1 MLEVIFFV
9 LGALF
14 GSFANVIILRLP
26 KNQNIAL
33 PRSYCFKCQ
42 KQIPWYLNI
51 PIVSFIILF
60 GKTKC
65 CNEKLNP
72 QYIIVEILTAVIFL
86 LNYLNFNIAQAITLN
101 ILFFITI
108 LIIFID
114 FNERIIF
121 DVFNYSVLISGLVVA
136 LFFNHLNPIDITF
149 KNAFITSVIGFSLFF
164 SLRFIFKKLK
174 DIEALGLGDVYL
186 IAGFSSWLGF
196 EKFLYLLVLSSLLGI
211 IYFAIFGRH
220 IKNFEIPFG
229 SSMGLSFIV
238 LFFV

>member
-1 MLEVIFFV
+1 MLGVIFFI

-14 GSFANVIILRLP
+14 GSFANVLILRLP
-26 KNQNIAL
+26 KNQNIVL
-33 PRSYCFKCQ
+33 PRSYCFKCK

-51 PIVSFIILF
+51 PIVSSLFLF

-65 CNEKLNP
+65 CNKNLNP
-72 QYIIVEILTAVIFL
+72 QYIIVEIFTALIFL
-86 LNYLNFNIAQAITLN
+86 LNYLNFNITQAIVLN

-121 DVFNYSVLISGLVVA
+121 DVFNYSIIISGIVVA
-136 LFFNHLNPIDITF
+136 LLFNHLNPLEITI
-149 KNAFITSVIGFSLFF
+149 KNSLISSLIGFILFF

-174 DIEALGLGDVYL
+174 NIEALGLGDVYL
-186 IAGFSSWLGF
+186 IAGFGSWLGF
-196 EKFLYLLVLSSLLGI
+196 EKLLYLLILSSLIGI
-211 IYFAIFGRH
+211 VYYAICGRN

-229 SSMGLSFIV
+229 SSMGLSFII
-238 LFFV
+238 LFYT

>member
-1 MLEVIFFV
+1 MLGVIFFV

-14 GSFANVIILRLP
+14 GSFANVLILRLP
-26 KNQNIAL
+26 KNQNIVL

-42 KQIPWYLNI
+42 KQIPWYFNI

-72 QYIIVEILTAVIFL
+72 QYIIVEILTAIIFL

-121 DVFNYSVLISGLVVA
+121 DVFNYSILISGLVVA
-136 LFFNHLNPIDITF
+136 LFLIT
-149 KNAFITSVIGFSLFF
+149 
-164 SLRFIFKKLK
+164 
-174 DIEALGLGDVYL
+174 
-186 IAGFSSWLGF
+186 
-196 EKFLYLLVLSSLLGI
+196 
-211 IYFAIFGRH
+211 
-220 IKNFEIPFG
+220 
-229 SSMGLSFIV
+229 
-238 LFFV
+238 